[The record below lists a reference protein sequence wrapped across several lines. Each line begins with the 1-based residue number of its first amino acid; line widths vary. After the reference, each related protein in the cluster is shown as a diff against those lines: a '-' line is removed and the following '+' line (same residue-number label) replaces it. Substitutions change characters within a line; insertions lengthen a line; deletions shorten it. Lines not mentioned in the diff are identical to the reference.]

1 MKKMFSPPWWAA
13 SPHVQTILPFIFKVA
28 KPATF
33 RQRQELPDGDFIDLD
48 WLGQAQN
55 GEPILVIIHGL
66 EGNTESH
73 YARRMLLEA
82 KKAKIA
88 AVVHHHRGCSGEPNR
103 LARSYHSGDVNDLAY
118 TLLQLKQYYP
128 ESQLF
133 AVGYSLGGNVL
144 AKYQGSKQQ
153 DSLLERAVVVSA
165 PLTLAACAKRLESGF
180 STVYQRFL
188 IKRLRRKMLN
198 KINTPNLTAQM
209 PINKK
214 QLNMLNTFYLFDDKV
229 TAPLHGFA
237 GVNDYYQKSSGMSYL
252 QHITKPTLVIH
263 AQDDPFMTDDVI
275 PSKDQLSPMVE
286 YELHQFGGHVGFV
299 DGGWP
304 WKPKFYLEDR
314 IIQFLLADDHKASV
328 THTATATNKE

>member
-1 MKKMFSPPWWAA
+1 MPSMNKMFSPPWWAA
-13 SPHVQTILPFIFKVA
+13 SPHIQTILPFIFKVA

-55 GEPILVIIHGL
+55 GEPILVILHGL

-73 YARRMLLEA
+73 YARRILLEA

-103 LARSYHSGDVNDLAY
+103 LARSYHSGDVDDLAY

-128 ESQLF
+128 DSALY

-144 AKYQGSKQQ
+144 AKYQGSLQQ
-153 DSLLERAVVVSA
+153 NSLLERAVVVSA
-165 PLTLAACAKRLESGF
+165 PLTLGACAKRLESGF

-188 IKRLRRKMLN
+188 IKRLQRKMLD
-198 KINTPNLTAQM
+198 KINTANLTEQM
-209 PINKK
+209 PITKK
-214 QLNMLNTFYLFDDKV
+214 QLKMLNTFYLFDDKV
-229 TAPLHGFA
+229 TAPLHGFTSA
-237 GVNDYYQKSSGMSYL
+237 HDYYEKSSGIAYL
-252 QHITKPTLVIH
+252 QYITKPTLVIH

-286 YELHQFGGHVGFV
+286 YELHRFGGHVGFV
-299 DGGWP
+299 EGGWP
-304 WKPKFYLEDR
+304 WKPQFYLEKR
-314 IIQFLLADDHKASV
+314 IITFLLASINKPFTLTDTHK
-328 THTATATNKE
+328 E

>member
-1 MKKMFSPPWWAA
+1 
-13 SPHVQTILPFIFKVA
+13 
-28 KPATF
+28 
-33 RQRQELPDGDFIDLD
+33 QELPDGDFIDLD

-55 GEPILVIIHGL
+55 GEPIVVIIHGL

-73 YARRMLLEA
+73 YARRILIEA

-103 LARSYHSGDVNDLAY
+103 LARSYHSGDVDDLAY
-118 TLLQLKQYYP
+118 TLSQLKQYYP
-128 ESQLF
+128 DSPLY

-144 AKYQGSKQQ
+144 AKYQGTQQ
-153 DSLLERAVVVSA
+153 QHSLLDRAVVVSA
-165 PLTLAACAKRLESGF
+165 PLTLGACAKRLESGF

-188 IKRLRRKMLN
+188 IKRLQRKMLD
-198 KINTPNLTAQM
+198 KINTADLTEQM
-209 PINKK
+209 PITKK
-214 QLNMLNTFYLFDDKV
+214 QLKMLNTFYLFDDKV
-229 TAPLHGFA
+229 TAPLHGFSGA
-237 GVNDYYQKSSGMSYL
+237 NDYYQKSSGINYL
-252 QHITKPTLVIH
+252 KHITKPTLIIH

-299 DGGWP
+299 EGGWP

-314 IIQFLLADDHKASV
+314 IINFLITSNDNPFAKHMTQEAHK
-328 THTATATNKE
+328 E